1 MDDLVN
7 FRLQGQAP
15 VQTVSLQQ
23 LLQALTARIARKV
36 EYIEIVLRS
45 MGCLPNLALVDLAD
59 FQNLQTVR
67 VTISFNPGSEAQ
79 AHVSLWKAIE
89 QLVLSVPSSAP
100 LQSLELEGVFPHSLV
115 GRGWSRSPIVVALR
129 RPLHSFATRLA
140 ALIDNRRGTVI
151 TIKPPAP
158 SIFHTESERKRIESL
173 LEALAIA
180 DLLRY

>member
-1 MDDLVN
+1 M
-7 FRLQGQAP
+7 
-15 VQTVSLQQ
+15 
-23 LLQALTARIARKV
+23 
-36 EYIEIVLRS
+36 
-45 MGCLPNLALVDLAD
+45 
-59 FQNLQTVR
+59 
-67 VTISFNPGSEAQ
+67 TISFNPGSEAQ

-140 ALIDNRRGTVI
+140 ALIDDRRGTVI

-158 SIFHTESERKRIESL
+158 AIFHTESERKRIESL
-173 LEALAIA
+173 LEALAIC